1 MDYTTKLSLAIGAL
15 LILGL
20 LWVVWKF
27 FTSLLK
33 HVLIAL
39 ILAAVGSG
47 IYWYRLQP
55 ERNPAIG
62 QHAYLKDNGKYLGI
76 VEGTGEDSQRG
87 DVWAIRLP
95 GGYPKMYTRTR
106 VILKEKFEPPPSPTP
121 APSPTATATP
131 ATTAPSKGKKGGPAG
146 K

>member
-15 LILGL
+15 LVLGF
-20 LWVVWKF
+20 LWMVWKF
-27 FTSLLK
+27 FASLLK

-39 ILAAVGSG
+39 LLAAIGAGV
-47 IYWYRLQP
+47 YWYRLQP

-76 VEGTGEDSQRG
+76 VEGTGEDAQRG
-87 DVWAIRLP
+87 DVWSIRLP

-106 VILKEKFEPPPSPTP
+106 VILKEKFEAPPSPTP
-121 APSPTATATP
+121 EPSPATAASP
-131 ATTAPSKGKKGGPAG
+131 ANSAPKKGKKGAAAG